1 MPELWWRFCSAT
13 RQAFEELEGGQ
24 FPGER
29 PGEHEDPASPGRS
42 SCPRAILSRHQSN
55 TVRKTVVATV
65 IMQTVAALML
75 AEGIFF
81 GLLAYV
87 LFRKKSTRL
96 ALCHRA
102 WGEVIG
108 VNEHSGGEGPT
119 KHPVI
124 RYKAM
129 SGEEVTFESKF
140 GRSNWQVKPGD
151 RLEILVNP
159 NNPMDAEVVS
169 FMAQWALPVIFAI
182 VAAGSIIGGPLVYLF
197 LK

>member
-1 MPELWWRFCSAT
+1 M
-13 RQAFEELEGGQ
+13 
-24 FPGER
+24 
-29 PGEHEDPASPGRS
+29 
-42 SCPRAILSRHQSN
+42 
-55 TVRKTVVATV
+55 
-65 IMQTVAALML
+65 IMQIVAALML

-87 LFRKKSTRL
+87 MFRKQRARL
-96 ALCHRA
+96 ALCHRT

-108 VNEHSGGEGPT
+108 VNEHSGGDGST

-140 GRSNWQVKPGD
+140 GRSNWQVKRGD
-151 RLEILVNP
+151 RLEILVNRS
-159 NNPMDAEVVS
+159 NPTDAEVVS

-182 VAAGSIIGGPLVYLF
+182 VSAGSIIGAPLVYLF
-197 LK
+197 LKP